1 MEVANASLL
10 DEGTAAAEAMAMIA
24 RAVNSKVGV
33 GARHGVF
40 MSFPLKNH
48 IKDTTCMVESLDWR
62 FVFFFDLVESGG
74 QEPILYQR
82 QCASPVHRLHQDSSQ
97 VLWNGIGAFDA
108 QGETRGDKHG
118 QTDATNFV
126 SCIENSWPLDVIGLL
141 WFWFIGQFQPAEN
154 MIHDNDICLD
164 FWFAFLWICLSIRH
178 IICS

>member
-1 MEVANASLL
+1 MVCELTGMEVANASLL

-33 GARHGVF
+33 GVKDGVF
-40 MSFPLKNH
+40 MSFPLKNY

-62 FVFFFDLVESGG
+62 LVFFWILLNHVESGG

-118 QTDATNFV
+118 QTDATIFV

-141 WFWFIGQFQPAEN
+141 
-154 MIHDNDICLD
+154 
-164 FWFAFLWICLSIRH
+164 
-178 IICS
+178 